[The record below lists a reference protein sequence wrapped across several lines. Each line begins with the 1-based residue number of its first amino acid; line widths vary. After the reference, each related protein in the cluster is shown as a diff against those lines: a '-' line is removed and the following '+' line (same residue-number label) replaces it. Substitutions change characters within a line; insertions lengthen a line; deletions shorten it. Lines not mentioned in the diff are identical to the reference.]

1 MYYYIRFGNII
12 IFIVLGFLLLK
23 KKTKKTPLK
32 ITVKVRDHFHRFHY
46 YNILIFT
53 KRVQIQIQ
61 QYRQIMLCRVVC
73 MIDKKVQRISMWCN
87 FKHYVKNILSNEI

>member
-1 MYYYIRFGNII
+1 MFNSYNAAFFC
-12 IFIVLGFLLLK
+12 IFIVHLIVLILYC
-23 KKTKKTPLK
+23 KTRYM
-32 ITVKVRDHFHRFHY
+32 IDHFHRFHY